1 VLSNIQSERVNK
13 SNKIFLLI
21 IRSQPGSKG
30 QGLEQVKSYV
40 LIARRQFP
48 IYLIA
53 TLTLII
59 TILNFQNSKFSK
71 LDHNCGRI
79 LRLLTKFRTVR
90 TIQCAVIAKEYIF
103 QPVFRPPISDFKI
116 LGFDDISFIHYRR
129 SL

>member
-1 VLSNIQSERVNK
+1 MDNLGVHLRHFYLGSRVTGAVWPLLTAPYKNTYLLTYLKHSNRPNQVLSNIQSERVNK

-21 IRSQPGSKG
+21 PRSQPGSKG

-59 TILNFQNSKFSK
+59 TILNFQN
-71 LDHNCGRI
+71 
-79 LRLLTKFRTVR
+79 FR
-90 TIQCAVIAKEYIF
+90 
-103 QPVFRPPISDFKI
+103 S
-116 LGFDDISFIHYRR
+116 
-129 SL
+129 